1 MKKHFK
7 YITTAVAV
15 LLIACFASI
24 GVLRP
29 QVSIFASSARVING
43 VIDNGGQLK
52 APETGS
58 FSAIIP
64 DNIVGRTNSAQGN
77 YYSGSSGN
85 SGASLELGVKLE
97 KGFSSNFRLRER
109 SLSNNL
115 LYGPFQNGKSTVW
128 LYTYAKQFFVF
139 ALREIII

>member
-64 DNIVGRTNSAQGN
+64 DGIVARTNSAQGN
-77 YYSGSSGN
+77 YNNGAPGSSN
-85 SGASLELGVKLE
+85 SFLDFGVKLE
-97 KGFSSNFRLRER
+97 KMFNTSLQLRER
-109 SLSNNL
+109 NLNNNFL
-115 LYGPFQNGKSTVW
+115 CSPFQNGKSTVW